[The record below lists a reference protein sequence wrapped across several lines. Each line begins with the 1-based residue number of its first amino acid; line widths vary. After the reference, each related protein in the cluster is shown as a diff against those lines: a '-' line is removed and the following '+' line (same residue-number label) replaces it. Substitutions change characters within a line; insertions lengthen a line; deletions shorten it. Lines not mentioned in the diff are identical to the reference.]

1 MPTEASTW
9 DNLRATDSA
18 LEQEHVASLSW
29 SMAKSA
35 IPQLFSTGWNTA
47 ENGKTTNQPPV
58 SWFVFAE
65 TEDDMCNT
73 TDYGNT
79 AHPTKTSRKD
89 SHKELTEKQAPL
101 PRQVSENPLAYVCVY
116 VTNTFFAR
124 LFTFHYSVRKLKWIF
139 AVRLTVASSKHQ
151 LRNNASSHQ
160 ASRIQKSWNY
170 GIHNDR

>member
-1 MPTEASTW
+1 
-9 DNLRATDSA
+9 
-18 LEQEHVASLSW
+18 
-29 SMAKSA
+29 
-35 IPQLFSTGWNTA
+35 
-47 ENGKTTNQPPV
+47 
-58 SWFVFAE
+58 
-65 TEDDMCNT
+65 MCNT